1 LIPGSD
7 YGLNLSPESNQQ
19 QVKIFF
25 RSIYFISSITVTV
38 FLLISC
44 KGSDKKADAP
54 AAPKPTAMKVE
65 GYIVKPMMVSDKAEL
80 PGSIIANEETEIH
93 PEISGRLVYLN
104 INEGKTVGK
113 GALLAKI
120 YDGDLQAQL
129 KKLQVQLAVAEQTV
143 SRMGELLKINGVSQQ
158 EYDLSALQ
166 VNTIRADMEIVRTG
180 ISRTEIRA
188 PFGGTLGLKNVSA
201 GAYISPATTLTTIRQ
216 NSQLKLD
223 FTLPEK
229 YSSSFR
235 IGQSVDFSIEGNPRT
250 YSARIIAAESGISE
264 NTRSLNIRAL
274 VSNNDG
280 KLLPGIFAKVAT
292 NFNTDPNGLMVPS
305 QAILPQARG
314 KKLVI
319 YRGGVASFTDVVT
332 GLRDSAL
339 VQIISGVKQ
348 GDTVITTGL
357 MSLKPDAKVSIS
369 KINK

>member
-1 LIPGSD
+1 
-7 YGLNLSPESNQQ
+7 
-19 QVKIFF
+19 
-25 RSIYFISSITVTV
+25 
-38 FLLISC
+38 
-44 KGSDKKADAP
+44 
-54 AAPKPTAMKVE
+54 MKVE
-65 GYIVKPMMVSDKAEL
+65 GYIVKHMQVSDKAEL

-104 INEGKTVGK
+104 INEGKNVGK
-113 GALLAKI
+113 GTLLAKI
-120 YDGDLQAQL
+120 FDGDLQAQL

-143 SRMGELLKINGVSQQ
+143 SRMGELRKIDGVSQQ

-166 VNTIRADMEIVRTG
+166 VNTIRADMEIVRTS
-180 ISRTEIRA
+180 ITRTEIRA
-188 PFGGTLGLKNVSA
+188 PFGGTLGLKNISA

-229 YSSSFR
+229 FTTSFT
-235 IGQSVDFSIEGNPRT
+235 IGQLVNFTIEGNPKT
-250 YSARIIAAESGISE
+250 YTAKVIAAESGLQE

-274 VSNNDG
+274 VTNNDG

-314 KKLVI
+314 KKVII
-319 YRGGVASFTDVVT
+319 YRGGIASFVDVVT

-339 VQIISGVKQ
+339 VQIISGVHE
-348 GDTVITTGL
+348 GDTIVTTGL
-357 MSLKPDAKVSIS
+357 MSLKPDAKISIT

>member
-1 LIPGSD
+1 MKL
-7 YGLNLSPESNQQ
+7 
-19 QVKIFF
+19 FF
-25 RSIYFISSITVTV
+25 RSIYFFSSILLSA
-38 FLLISC
+38 FLLFSC

-54 AAPKPTAMKVE
+54 AAPKPQVMKVE
-65 GYIVKPMMVSDKAEL
+65 GYIVKTMTVTDKAEL
-80 PGSIIANEETEIH
+80 PGSIIPNEETEIH

-104 INEGKTVGK
+104 LNEGKVVGK
-113 GALLAKI
+113 GTLLARI
-120 YDGDLQAQL
+120 FDGDLQAQL

-143 SRMGELLKINGVSQQ
+143 SRMGELRKIDGVSQQ

-166 VNTIRADMEIVRTG
+166 VNTIKADMEIVRTN

-188 PFGGTLGLKNVSA
+188 PFSGTLGLKNISA

-229 YSSSFR
+229 FTNSFT
-235 IGQSVDFSIEGNPRT
+235 IGQSVNFTTEGNPKT
-250 YSARIIAAESGISE
+250 YTAKVIAAESGVAE
-264 NTRSLNIRAL
+264 NTRSLNIRA
-274 VSNNDG
+274 VVTNNDG
-280 KLLPGIFAKVAT
+280 KLLPGTFAKVAT

-305 QAILPQARG
+305 QSILPQARG
-314 KKLVI
+314 KKVII
-319 YRGGVASFTDVVT
+319 YRGGTASFVDVVT

-339 VQIISGVKQ
+339 VQIISGVKE

-357 MSLKPDAKVSIS
+357 MSLKPDAKVSIT